1 MPALKRVGMYH
12 LPADAPPD
20 AFVPPYPLR
29 HKTDLGGIATLLSAR
44 RDLLSFWSEDSFR
57 YQFMR
62 RKIFNRSIFIANTPE
77 LVKYVFVTQKDN
89 YESKS
94 PQMRKALE
102 PLLGDGL
109 FISDGELWKN
119 RRLLQNGL
127 FDNSHVLAYSRVMT
141 DTAAEMVEQWAQL
154 PAGAEVGV
162 LAAMG
167 QLTSEIIARTLFGAR
182 LGRENAVAVISAFAE
197 YQAAIEQIHVSN
209 FLGLPDWLPIGQL
222 NMKKARQAAR
232 RIHQIVDGII
242 ETGAQGGYERTLLS
256 ELLAANAAS
265 KGEAISREGIRN
277 ELIVLF
283 MAGHETTANALSWV
297 WYLLSQSPRVEAK
310 LHAELDRVLQG
321 RLPTYD
327 DVAQLSYTRAVFEE
341 TMRLYPP
348 VPILSRQA
356 KGEDMIRKRTIPAG
370 SIMLVVPWLLHRH
383 RDYWEQPDAFI
394 PERFLD
400 VNKRPDKFLYLPF
413 SVGPRVCIG
422 KMFGMVEAVLAIAT
436 LAQQFRLT
444 LPQGA
449 AVTHECRLTLRPRG
463 ALNMR
468 LERR

>member
-1 MPALKRVGMYH
+1 MLMMM
-12 LPADAPPD
+12 DT
-20 AFVPPYPLR
+20 AFVPPYPKR
-29 HKTDLGGIATLLSAR
+29 HKSDLGGIATLLSAK

-57 YQFMR
+57 YQFMSR
-62 RKIFNRSIFIANTPE
+62 RILNRSIFIANTPE

-127 FDNSHVLAYSRVMT
+127 FDTQHIQAYSQIMT
-141 DTAAEMVEQWAQL
+141 DTAAEMAEQWASL
-154 PAGAEVGV
+154 PTDSSVGV
-162 LAAMG
+162 LSAMG

-182 LGRENAVAVISAFAE
+182 LESDASAVINAFAE
-197 YQAAIEQIHVSN
+197 YQAAIEQIHVTN
-209 FLGLPDWLPIGQL
+209 FLGLPEWLPIGSL
-222 NMKKARQAAR
+222 KMGTAKTAAQ
-232 RIHQIVDGII
+232 RIHAIVDHVIAKG
-242 ETGAQGGYERTLLS
+242 EQGGYEHTLLN
-256 ELLAANAAS
+256 ELLAANQRT

-297 WYLLSQSPRVEAK
+297 WYLLSQSPNSEAK
-310 LHAELDRVLQG
+310 MHAEIDRVLGG
-321 RLPTYD
+321 RLPTYA
-327 DVAQLSYTRAVFEE
+327 DVPNLPYTRAVFEE

-356 KGEDMIRKRTIPAG
+356 KAEDRIRHRKIPAG

-394 PERFLD
+394 PERFMD

-422 KMFGMVEAVLAIAT
+422 KMFGMVEAVLAMST
-436 LAQQFRLT
+436 LAQRFRLT
-444 LPQGA
+444 LPQGT

-463 ALNMR
+463 ALMMN

>member
-1 MPALKRVGMYH
+1 MTPAF
-12 LPADAPPD
+12 A
-20 AFVPPYPLR
+20 PPYPKR
-29 HKTDLGGIATLLSAR
+29 HKTDLGSFATLWSAR
-44 RDLLSFWSEDSFR
+44 KDLLSFWSEDSFR

-62 RKIFNRSIFIANTPE
+62 RKIFNRTICIANTPE
-77 LVKYVFVTQKDN
+77 LVKHVFVTKKDN

-127 FDNSHVLAYSRVMT
+127 FDTRHIIHYSNVMT
-141 DTAAEMVEQWAQL
+141 ATAAEMAEEWAAQPEGAQL
-154 PAGAEVGV
+154 SALSE
-162 LAAMG
+162 MG
-167 QLTSEIIARTLFGAR
+167 KLTSEIIARALFGKE
-182 LGRENAVAVISAFAE
+182 LGAEKAAAVIGAFAD

-209 FLGLPDWLPIGQL
+209 FLGLPEWLPVGKL
-222 NMKKARQAAR
+222 HMGAAKR
-232 RIHQIVDGII
+232 AGNKIHTIVDEII
-242 ETGAQGGYERTLLS
+242 ENATQNPPQVTLLAD
-256 ELLAANAAS
+256 LLAANAS
-265 KGEAISREGIRN
+265 GKGETISLEGIRN

-297 WYLLSQSPRVEAK
+297 WYLLSQSPEVEAK
-310 LHAELDRVLQG
+310 LHAELDQVLNG

-327 DVAQLSYTRAVFEE
+327 DYAALTYTRAVFEE

-348 VPILSRQA
+348 VPILSREA
-356 KGEDMIRKRTIPAG
+356 KEADVIRKREIPAG
-370 SIMLVVPWLLHRH
+370 SLMLVVPWLLHRH
-383 RDYWEQPDAFI
+383 RDYWEQPDHFI

-400 VNKRPDKFLYLPF
+400 VNNRPDKFLYLPF

-422 KMFGMVEAVLAIAT
+422 KMFGLVEAVLVIAT
-436 LAQQFRLT
+436 LAQRFRLT
-444 LPQGA
+444 LPQGT

-463 ALNMR
+463 GLYMK
-468 LERR
+468 LERRC

>member
-1 MPALKRVGMYH
+1 MST
-12 LPADAPPD
+12 
-20 AFVPPYPLR
+20 AFVPPYPKR
-29 HKTDLGGIATLLSAR
+29 HQSDLGGIATLLSAK

-57 YQFMR
+57 YQFMSR
-62 RKIFNRSIFIANTPE
+62 RILNRSIFIANTPE

-109 FISDGELWKN
+109 FISDGEVWKN

-127 FDNSHVLAYSRVMT
+127 FDTTHIQAYSQVMT
-141 DTAAEMVEQWAQL
+141 DTSVEMREQWNSL
-154 PAGAEVGV
+154 PNGSRISV
-162 LAAMG
+162 LSAMG

-182 LGRENAVAVISAFAE
+182 LGNDAAAVIQAFAE
-197 YQAAIEQIHVSN
+197 YQAAIEQIHVTN
-209 FLGLPDWLPIGQL
+209 FLGLPEWIPIGSL
-222 NMKKARQAAR
+222 KMNAAKSSAK
-232 RIHQIVDGII
+232 RIHAIVDKVI
-242 ETGAQGGYERTLLS
+242 AQGEQGQYEHTLLNELLRANERT
-256 ELLAANAAS
+256 

-297 WYLLSQSPRVEAK
+297 WYLLSQSPEVEAK
-310 LHAELDRVLQG
+310 MHAEIDTVLAG

-327 DVAQLSYTRAVFEE
+327 DVPNLPYTRAVFEE

-356 KGEDMIRKRTIPAG
+356 KSEDRIRRRKIPAG

-383 RDYWEQPDAFI
+383 KDYWDQPDAFI
-394 PERFLD
+394 PERFMD

-422 KMFGMVEAVLAIAT
+422 KMFGMVEAVLAIST
-436 LAQQFRLT
+436 LAQRYRLT
-444 LPQGA
+444 LPQGT
-449 AVTHECRLTLRPRG
+449 AVTHECRLTLRPHG
-463 ALNMR
+463 ALEMT
-468 LERR
+468 LEQR

>member
-1 MPALKRVGMYH
+1 MTS
-12 LPADAPPD
+12 
-20 AFVPPYPLR
+20 AFIPPYPKR

-57 YQFMR
+57 YQFMSR
-62 RKIFNRSIFIANTPE
+62 RILNRSIFIANTPE

-109 FISDGELWKN
+109 FISDGEVWKN

-127 FDNSHVLAYSRVMT
+127 FDNAHIQAYSTVMA
-141 DTAAEMVEQWAQL
+141 DTAAEMVEGWAAL
-154 PAGAEVGV
+154 PAGSELSV

-182 LGRENAVAVISAFAE
+182 LGSDAAAVISAFAE
-197 YQAAIEQIHVSN
+197 YQGAIEQIHVSN
-209 FLGLPDWLPIGQL
+209 FLGLPDWLPIGSL
-222 NMKKARQAAR
+222 NMGKARSSAQ
-232 RIHQIVDGII
+232 RIHAIVDQVI
-242 ETGAQGGYERTLLS
+242 AQGAKGHYEHTLLS
-256 ELLAANAAS
+256 ELLAANESS

-297 WYLLSQSPRVEAK
+297 WYLLSQSPEVEAK
-310 LHAELDRVLQG
+310 LHAEIDRVLG
-321 RLPTYD
+321 KRLPTYD
-327 DVAQLSYTRAVFEE
+327 DVPNLPYTRAVFEE

-356 KGEDMIRKRTIPAG
+356 RGEDMIRKRKVPAG

-383 RDYWEQPDAFI
+383 RNYWDNPDAFI
-394 PERFLD
+394 PERFMD

-422 KMFGMVEAVLAIAT
+422 KMFGLVEAVLAIST
-436 LAQQFRLT
+436 LAQRFRLT
-444 LPQGA
+444 LPLGTQ
-449 AVTHECRLTLRPRG
+449 VTHECRLTLRPRG

-468 LERR
+468 LEPRQ

>member
-1 MPALKRVGMYH
+1 MTT
-12 LPADAPPD
+12 
-20 AFVPPYPLR
+20 AFIPPYPKR
-29 HKTDLGGIATLLSAR
+29 HTSDLSVLATLLSAR
-44 RDLLSFWSEDSFR
+44 RDLLSFWSENSFR

-62 RKIFNRSIFIANTPE
+62 RKMFNRSIFIANTPE

-127 FDNSHVLAYSRVMT
+127 FDNQHVQAYSQVMA
-141 DTAAEMVEQWAQL
+141 DTAQEMAEQWAAL
-154 PAGAEVGV
+154 PPNTAISV

-167 QLTSEIIARTLFGAR
+167 QLTSEIIARTLFGTR
-182 LGRENAVAVISAFAE
+182 LGDKAAEVIQAFAE
-197 YQAAIEQIHVSN
+197 YQAAIEQIHVTN
-209 FLGLPDWLPIGQL
+209 FLGLPEWLPISSL
-222 NMKKARQAAR
+222 NMGKASRAAK
-232 RIHQIVDGII
+232 RIHQIVDEVI
-242 ETGAQGGYERTLLS
+242 AQGEQGHYEHTLLA
-256 ELLAANAAS
+256 ELLAANQAS
-265 KGEAISREGIRN
+265 KGEAISYEGIRN

-297 WYLLSQSPRVEAK
+297 WYLLSQSPAVEAK
-310 LHAELDRVLQG
+310 LHAELDHVLGG
-321 RLPTYD
+321 RAPTYD
-327 DVAQLSYTRAVFEE
+327 DVPNLPYTRAIFEE

-356 KGEDMIRKRTIPAG
+356 KQADVIRKKTIPAG

-383 RDYWEQPDAFI
+383 RNYWDNPDAFI
-394 PERFLD
+394 PERFMD

-413 SVGPRVCIG
+413 SVGPRVCLG
-422 KMFGMVEAVLAIAT
+422 KMFGMVEAVIAIAS
-436 LAQQFRLT
+436 LAQHFRLT
-444 LPQGA
+444 LPKGTV
-449 AVTHECRLTLRPRG
+449 VTHECRLTLRPRG
-463 ALNMR
+463 ALAMQ
-468 LERR
+468 LETR